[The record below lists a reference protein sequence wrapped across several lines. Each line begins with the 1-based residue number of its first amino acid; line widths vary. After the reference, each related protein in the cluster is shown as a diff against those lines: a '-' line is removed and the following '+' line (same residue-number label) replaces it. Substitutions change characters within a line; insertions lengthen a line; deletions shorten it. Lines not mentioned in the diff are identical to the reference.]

1 MKIEI
6 DKQLAVLKPE
16 KQALVLGAFAPII
29 QELNTFGTEFP
40 KIQEMEQTPEKS
52 AKAKWFR
59 IDFKKAVN
67 LADAKRKDLKEESLK
82 EGKAIQSVFN
92 YIRDVTEET
101 LDKASD
107 IENHYINI
115 EKAEKEIRR
124 KDRLNELENFGVDGS
139 GLQLGEMEDSI
150 WQNFLLG
157 ARTQFEAAAKAEKDE
172 AERLRKIDKA
182 KAIHGE
188 RKDQM
193 FKYWDFLP
201 DQINVQDFSIYTPEE
216 FKELLSDMVQEKDKY
231 NKEQEETRLENEK
244 LRIENEKIQVEKDKL
259 EAQRIKSKRLTG
271 YNKLAKER
279 DERFQLENRIAE
291 DKRQREQAGKE
302 ASKKALEEKQKL
314 ESKIAEDN
322 RLKAEA
328 EKTAKNAPD
337 KEKLFIVVEYLSN
350 TVEQISDNFAKELLS
365 ECSESILDFAEKL

>member
-40 KIQEMEQTPEKS
+40 KIQKMEQTSEKS
-52 AKAKWFR
+52 AKAKRFR

-82 EGKAIQSVFN
+82 EGKAIQSVYN

-172 AERLRKIDKA
+172 AERLESEKIAREEEQK
-182 KAIHGE
+182 
-188 RKDQM
+188 
-193 FKYWDFLP
+193 
-201 DQINVQDFSIYTPEE
+201 QI
-216 FKELLSDMVQEKDKY
+216 
-231 NKEQEETRLENEK
+231 RLENEK

-259 EAQRIKSKRLTG
+259 EAQRIKTKKLAD
-271 YNKLAKER
+271 NKLAKER

-291 DKRQREQAGKE
+291 DKRQREQAEKE
-302 ASKKALEEKQKL
+302 ASKKALEEKEKL
-314 ESKIAEDN
+314 EAKIAEDN

-328 EKTAKNAPD
+328 KNAPD
-337 KEKLFIVVEYLSN
+337 KAKLFIVVEYLNDS
-350 TVEQISDNFAKELLS
+350 VEQISDNFAWELVS
-365 ECSESILDFAEKL
+365 DCSESILDCAEKL

>member
-67 LADAKRKDLKEESLK
+67 LADAKRKDLKE
-82 EGKAIQSVFN
+82 GKAIQSVFN
-92 YIRDVTEET
+92 
-101 LDKASD
+101 
-107 IENHYINI
+107 YINI

-244 LRIENEKIQVEKDKL
+244 L
-259 EAQRIKSKRLTG
+259 
-271 YNKLAKER
+271 
-279 DERFQLENRIAE
+279 
-291 DKRQREQAGKE
+291 
-302 ASKKALEEKQKL
+302 
-314 ESKIAEDN
+314 
-322 RLKAEA
+322 
-328 EKTAKNAPD
+328 
-337 KEKLFIVVEYLSN
+337 FIVVEYLSN
-350 TVEQISDNFAKELLS
+350 TVEQISDNFAKELLI